1 MKKLFAIVTAMG
13 FALSLGVA
21 FAYESP
27 DMSTHRGG
35 KLFNGITYFETGQG
49 CSLSEETGASGSGAG
64 GMSAAESSAVVGNG
78 VTHFEGAAKGSIS
91 KCSWAKGEEG
101 LIIDN
106 GVTYFGPRPK
116 ALGM

>member
-1 MKKLFAIVTAMG
+1 MKKLFAILTAMG
-13 FALSLGVA
+13 FALTLGVA
-21 FAYESP
+21 FADESP
-27 DMSTHRGG
+27 SMGG
-35 KLFNGITYFETGQG
+35 KLYNGITYFDTGHG
-49 CSLSEETGASGSGAG
+49 CSLSEDLGASGSGAG
-64 GMSAAESSAVVGNG
+64 GMSVAESNAVVGNG
-78 VTHFEGAAKGSIS
+78 VTHFEGAAKGSIA